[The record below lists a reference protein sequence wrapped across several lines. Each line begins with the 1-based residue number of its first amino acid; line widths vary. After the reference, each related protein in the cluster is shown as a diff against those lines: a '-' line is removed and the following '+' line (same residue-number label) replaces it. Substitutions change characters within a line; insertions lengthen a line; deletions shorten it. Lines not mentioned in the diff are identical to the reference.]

1 MGTRGDAVTR
11 AGRRPRMRILHVN
24 KFLYR
29 RGGAEAYMLDLA
41 SRQEAAGHEV
51 AYFSTRHPEN
61 LSSEFEGYFP
71 DYIELNPPPASWRER
86 TRAAAR
92 VLYSRSAE
100 LGFTRVLERFRPDI
114 VHLHNIYHHLSPS
127 VLRPLRPRAVP
138 AVMTLHDFK
147 LACPTHRFMA
157 NGRVCEACVPRRFY
171 MATVKRCHEGSL
183 SMSTLNGV
191 ELAAHTLFRLYGPIA
206 LFLCPSRF
214 MVTKMTA
221 AHVFSERLRWIP
233 NFVDASTIETKR
245 AAGGGVVYAGR
256 LSEEKG
262 VETLVRAAPH
272 VDAPIDVVGD
282 GPDRAELERLAA
294 RLGARNVS
302 FHGHVSRD
310 TVHRL
315 VREASVGVMPS
326 RGYENA
332 PMGILEAFACGVPVV
347 GTAHGGIPELIEPGI
362 DGDLV
367 PPGDDMA
374 LAGSLARF
382 TADPAA
388 AFAQGGAARRKVE
401 EGFSPDRH
409 LERLDGLYREAAERA
424 SRT

>member
-1 MGTRGDAVTR
+1 
-11 AGRRPRMRILHVN
+11 MRILHVN

-29 RGGAEAYMLDLA
+29 RGGAESYMLDLA
-41 SRQEAAGHEV
+41 SRQEASGHEV
-51 AYFSTRHPEN
+51 AFFSTRHPEN
-61 LSSEFEGYFP
+61 QPSQFDAFFP
-71 DYIELNPPPASWRER
+71 EYIELNPPPASWSER
-86 TRAAAR
+86 ARAAAR
-92 VLYSRSAE
+92 ILYSRSAE
-100 LGFTRVLERFRPDI
+100 VGFARVLDRFRPDV

-171 MATVKRCHEGSL
+171 MASLKRCHEGSL

-191 ELAAHTLFRLYGPIA
+191 ELAAHTLFRMYAPIH
-206 LFLCPSRF
+206 LLVCPSQF
-214 MVTKMTA
+214 MVEKMTA
-221 AHVFSERLRWIP
+221 AHVFPTRLRWIP
-233 NFVDASTIETKR
+233 NFVDASAIETKD
-245 AAGGGVVYAGR
+245 APGGGVVYAGR

-262 VETLVRAAPH
+262 VETLVRAAPE

-282 GPDRAELERLAA
+282 GPDRTGLEHLAERI
-294 RLGARNVS
+294 GAPNVT

-310 TVHRL
+310 AVHRL
-315 VREASVGVMPS
+315 LREAAVAVMPS

-347 GTAHGGIPELIEPGI
+347 GTAHGGIPELIDPGV

-367 PPGDDMA
+367 TPGDETA
-374 LAGSLARF
+374 LAASLNRF
-382 TADPAA
+382 TADPEG
-388 AFAQGGAARRKVE
+388 AFARGEAARRKVE
-401 EGFSPDRH
+401 TSFSPDEH
-409 LERLDGLYREAAERA
+409 LERLHGAYREATAMAGR
-424 SRT
+424 S